1 MAKTMEIGEVHI
13 NSSNIG
19 DLVAYYRTL
28 GLSSERNGD
37 TIELKAGKR
46 TLVVLHETK
55 ASRRHEV
62 GLYHFAIRLPS
73 RRDLGDFVQ
82 HLIDRRISVTGA
94 SDHRVSEAVYLSDP
108 EGNGIEVYRD
118 REETEW
124 YDDGEIA
131 MTTEA
136 MDLDGVLGERSYG
149 PYQGMPD
156 GTDIGH
162 IHLHVLDLDASE
174 KFYRD
179 SFGIEKMM
187 DVETAILT
195 SRDGYHHHIGMN
207 TWLRG
212 TPKEKEDGRPGLRG
226 YVIRLSDDAFDTL
239 FKDSAEGIKEL
250 RDPNNILITVIRGL
264 TSNNI

>member
-1 MAKTMEIGEVHI
+1 MEIDEVHI
-13 NSSNIG
+13 NASNIA
-19 DLVAYYRTL
+19 DLAAYYRTL

-37 TIELKAGKR
+37 TIELKAGTR

-62 GLYHFAIRLPS
+62 GLYHMAIRLPS
-73 RRDLGDFVQ
+73 RRDLGDFIQNLV
-82 HLIDRRISVTGA
+82 DRRIPVTGA
-94 SDHRVSEAVYLSDP
+94 SDHKVSEAVYLSDP

-118 REETEW
+118 REESEW
-124 YDDGEIA
+124 YDDGEFT

-149 PYQGMPD
+149 PYQGMPE
-156 GTDIGH
+156 GTDMGH

-179 SFGIEKMM
+179 TLGIEKMM
-187 DVETAILT
+187 DVETAIFT

-207 TWLRG
+207 IWLRG

-226 YVIRLSDDAFDTL
+226 YVIRLSEDTFDTL
-239 FKDSAEGIKEL
+239 FNDSSDDPKEL
-250 RDPNNILITVIRGL
+250 RDPNNILITVRRGL
-264 TSNNI
+264 GN

>member
-1 MAKTMEIGEVHI
+1 MARTMEIGEVHI
-13 NSSNIG
+13 NASNIV
-19 DLVAYYRTL
+19 DLASYYRTL

-73 RRDLGDFVQ
+73 RRDLGDFIQ
-82 HLIDRRISVTGA
+82 NLIDRRISVTGA
-94 SDHRVSEAVYLSDP
+94 SDHKVSEAVYLSDP

-118 REETEW
+118 REESEW
-124 YDDGEIA
+124 YDDGEIT

-187 DVETAILT
+187 DVETAIFT

-212 TPKEKEDGRPGLRG
+212 NPKEKEDGRPGLRG
-226 YVIRLSDDAFDTL
+226 YVIRLSDDAFDSL
-239 FKDSAEGIKEL
+239 FKESPEGLKEL
-250 RDPNNILITVIRGL
+250 RDPNNILITVKRGI
-264 TSNNI
+264 SR